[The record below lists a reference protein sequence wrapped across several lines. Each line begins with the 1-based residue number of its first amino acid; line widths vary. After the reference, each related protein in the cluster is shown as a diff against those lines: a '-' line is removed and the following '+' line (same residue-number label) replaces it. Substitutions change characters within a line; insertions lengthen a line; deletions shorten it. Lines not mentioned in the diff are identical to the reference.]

1 MAARKPSKPIGGKTD
16 PRKIRGR
23 NGDAGRPEASRPV
36 PRAGGRA
43 TLRDV
48 ADAAGVSPMTVSN
61 LINGRLGSM
70 RAETRQRIEAQIE
83 KLGYRPHTMA
93 RSLRL
98 AKRLSIGMVI
108 VDDVPHYLSDPFIT
122 HVVSGL
128 GNHLNANGYG
138 LLLQGH
144 SAMAFK
150 NSPMV
155 RDIRTD
161 AICVMLS
168 GSDAIRRD
176 VVETLLGLAQ
186 PIVLFQETLKFPD
199 VDLCSIRQDDRAGGR
214 MLGQVVLEAGA
225 RRLAMLAPELFWPAI
240 GERILGIRE
249 AIRHQEDA
257 ELRIVT
263 CGDGEFRATQAALAQ
278 DLERHGLPDAILA
291 GNDQMGIS
299 AMKLLA
305 ARGIKV
311 PDQVLITGFNAFEF
325 WQYTDPVLTTVH
337 SPAYEIGARGGA
349 EILTR
354 LARGSF
360 TQNDIVYSVALQR
373 GGST

>member
-1 MAARKPSKPIGGKTD
+1 
-16 PRKIRGR
+16 
-23 NGDAGRPEASRPV
+23 
-36 PRAGGRA
+36 
-43 TLRDV
+43 
-48 ADAAGVSPMTVSN
+48 
-61 LINGRLGSM
+61 
-70 RAETRQRIEAQIE
+70 
-83 KLGYRPHTMA
+83 
-93 RSLRL
+93 
-98 AKRLSIGMVI
+98 
-108 VDDVPHYLSDPFIT
+108 
-122 HVVSGL
+122 
-128 GNHLNANGYG
+128 
-138 LLLQGH
+138 
-144 SAMAFK
+144 
-150 NSPMV
+150 MV

-168 GSDAIRRD
+168 GSDAIRRE
-176 VVETLLGLAQ
+176 VVETLLGLGQ

-249 AIRHQEDA
+249 AIRQQGDA

-263 CGDGEFRATQAALAQ
+263 CGDGEFRATQAALSQ

-291 GNDQMGIS
+291 GNDQMGIG

-305 ARGIKV
+305 ARSIRV
-311 PDQVLITGFNAFEF
+311 PDQVLITGFNAFQF

-349 EILTR
+349 EILAR

-360 TQNDIVYSVALQR
+360 AQNDIVYSVALQR

>member
-1 MAARKPSKPIGGKTD
+1 MAPRKPSTPVGSKTSA
-16 PRKIRGR
+16 RKVRGR
-23 NGDAGRPEASRPV
+23 NGSGKPEASRPSH
-36 PRAGGRA
+36 RAGGRA

-108 VDDVPHYLSDPFIT
+108 VDDVPNYLSDPFIT

-128 GNHLNANGYG
+128 SNHLNANGYG

-144 SAMAFK
+144 SAMGFK
-150 NSPMV
+150 SSPMV

-168 GSDAIRRD
+168 GSDAIRRE
-176 VVETLLGLAQ
+176 VVETLLGLGQ

-249 AIRHQEDA
+249 AIRQQGDA

-263 CGDGEFRATQAALAQ
+263 CGDGEFRATQAALSQ

-291 GNDQMGIS
+291 GNDQMGIG

-305 ARGIKV
+305 ARSIRV
-311 PDQVLITGFNAFEF
+311 PDQVLITGFNAFQF

-349 EILTR
+349 EILAR

-360 TQNDIVYSVALQR
+360 AQDDIVYSVALQR